1 MIGVGTGW
9 VVRNGPMVWPRRQAM
24 REMSPGW
31 TGWWKITGIYDV
43 LLPGEKTMKV
53 VRVSACP
60 LNGSLTI
67 HLAVPL
73 FRKRFNTNKKQAP
86 GRRS

>member
-9 VVRNGPMVWPRRQAM
+9 VVRNGPMV
-24 REMSPGW
+24 
-31 TGWWKITGIYDV
+31 YDV

-86 GRRS
+86 RRRS